1 MSHLTNPQR
10 RLLLKTLTAASAA
23 GLVPLHALQAAQ
35 QAVTKKLHWRNW
47 ANDQE
52 AYPSR
57 MEFPANEEAL
67 RELLLNSEGTVRV
80 FGGSH
85 SFSPLVPT
93 KGMLISIEQFHG
105 LRHYNNE
112 TNTAT
117 FGAGTRLAMASRQA
131 YDAGQSFINEPD
143 VNMQS
148 LAGAISTSTHGTG
161 LTLPSLSGQVK
172 ALRLMT
178 PDGEIHQLDE
188 SNPKLLHA
196 AQVSV
201 GALGV
206 ITEVTFQ
213 NAPAYRLEETTRVTS
228 IKEAM
233 DIIDREKDTHRN
245 VEFFA
250 FPFGNKA
257 IIKTLDITD
266 KPNTELK
273 PDDSNETLEM
283 ACEVSM
289 RAGWLIPAIQKLLG
303 FFIDEE
309 TRRGPSNQ
317 IYAAD
322 RNVGFHEM
330 EYTVTADKGLE
341 VLEEVMHAMRKS
353 GENVFFPIEYR
364 YVAADEA
371 WLSPFY
377 RQAGAAISVH
387 QYYKQDY
394 KPLFDKVEP
403 VFKRHQGRPHWGKL
417 NTMTPV
423 EARQRYERYDDFIAI
438 QKDMDPQG
446 RMLNSY
452 LRHMFGAI
460 T

>member
-1 MSHLTNPQR
+1 MSKLTDPQR
-10 RLLLKTLTAASAA
+10 RLLLKMMTAASAA
-23 GLVPLHALQAAQ
+23 GLVPLQVIQAAQ
-35 QAVTKKLHWRNW
+35 AAAGKKPYWRNW
-47 ANDQE
+47 AGDQE
-52 AYPSR
+52 ASPNRIEY
-57 MEFPANEEAL
+57 PANEDAL
-67 RELLLNSEGTVRV
+67 RDILTSTDGTVRV

-93 KGMLISIEQFHG
+93 TGTLISIEQLHG
-105 LRHYNNE
+105 LRHHDS
-112 TNTAT
+112 TNHTAT

-131 YDAGQSFINEPD
+131 YDAGLSFINEPD
-143 VNMQS
+143 VNLQS

-161 LTLPSLSGQVK
+161 LSLPSLSGSVT

-178 PDGEIHQLDE
+178 PDGETHQIDKR
-188 SNPKLLHA
+188 NPDLLHA

-213 NAPAYRLEETTRVTS
+213 QAPAYRLEETTRVTS

-233 DIIDREKDTHRN
+233 DIIEKEKNQHRN
-245 VEFFA
+245 IEFFA

-257 IIKTLDITD
+257 IVKTLDITD
-266 KPNTELK
+266 KPDTEPK
-273 PDDSNETLEM
+273 PDDSNDALEM

-303 FFIDEE
+303 LFIDED
-309 TRRGPSNQ
+309 TRRGPSGA
-317 IYAAD
+317 IYAAA
-322 RNVGFHEM
+322 RNVRFHEM
-330 EYTVTADKGLE
+330 EYTVKADDGLA
-341 VLEEVMHAMRKS
+341 VLDEVMDAMRKS
-353 GENVFFPIEYR
+353 GENVFFPIEFR
-364 YVAADEA
+364 YVAADDA

-377 RQAGAAISVH
+377 QQAGASISVH

-417 NTMTPV
+417 NTMTAA
-423 EARQRYERYDDFIAI
+423 EARQRYARYDDFIRV
-438 QKDMDPQG
+438 QKALDPQG
-446 RMLNSY
+446 RMLNAY
-452 LRHMFGAI
+452 LRNMFEVTA
-460 T
+460 